1 MQTTSVFII
10 LVAVCASS
18 SHTAVKFAVTAAP
31 STTTSSTTPG
41 LFAQAQA
48 GSKRISADN
57 SVLLLLDH
65 QVRHEMSEGSS
76 YHLSIAI

>member
-1 MQTTSVFII
+1 MQTRSVFII

-18 SHTAVKFAVTAAP
+18 SYTAVKFAVTAAP
-31 STTTSSTTPG
+31 STTSSTPG

-48 GSKRISADN
+48 GSQRISADN

-65 QVRHEMSEGSS
+65 QVRHAMS
-76 YHLSIAI
+76 